1 MRHIKRITEDAPS
14 EAFIFQWYSQSKGQL
29 GAYAAILIG
38 EFDGRTADYEDGD
51 QF

>member
-1 MRHIKRITEDAPS
+1 MRHIKRVTKDAPAP
-14 EAFIFQWYSQSKGQL
+14 AFILQWWAQSKGNL
-29 GAYAAILIG
+29 ATYIGILAG